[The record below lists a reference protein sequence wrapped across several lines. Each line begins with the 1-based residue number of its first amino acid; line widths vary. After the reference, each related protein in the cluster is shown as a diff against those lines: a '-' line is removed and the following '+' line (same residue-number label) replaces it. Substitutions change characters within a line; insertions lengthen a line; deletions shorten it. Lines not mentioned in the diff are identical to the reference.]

1 MEFMFMVARWFHV
14 LGGFLALCVFW
25 VPIVTKKG
33 RKTHRSSGW
42 VYVVAM
48 SIVSISALYMGIYRL
63 ALDPSFHA
71 EDVPFSWF
79 LIFIAILS
87 GGAVWYGLRVLR
99 YKRRRNT
106 HKHVIDLFFPILLLT
121 FGIAISIYGWMID
134 FPLLKFF
141 PIIGVFLGGI
151 QLQYWL
157 SAPTR
162 RSHWIV
168 EHIIGMLS
176 CCIATVTAFA
186 VFGAPRLLQIES
198 VSLIIWVIPIL
209 IFAPLIFGF
218 TNYYTN
224 KMDGKRSAS

>member
-33 RKTHRSSGW
+33 RKTHRRSGW

-63 ALDPSFHA
+63 AWDPSFHA

-87 GGAVWYGLRVLR
+87 GGAAWYGIRVLR

-121 FGIAISIYGWMID
+121 FGIAISIYGWKID

-209 IFAPLIFGF
+209 VFAPLIFGF

>member
-1 MEFMFMVARWFHV
+1 MEYIVMAARWAHII
-14 LGGFLALCVFW
+14 GGFLALFVFW
-25 VPIVTKKG
+25 IPIITRKG
-33 RKTHRSSGW
+33 SKIHRRSGW

-48 SIVSISALYMGIYRL
+48 SIVSISALYMGVYRL
-63 ALDPSFHA
+63 AWDSSFDA

-99 YKRRRNT
+99 YKTRRIAHR
-106 HKHVIDLFFPILLLT
+106 KVIDLLLPILLLVS
-121 FGIAISIYGWMID
+121 GIAISIYGWKID

-141 PIIGVFLGGI
+141 PIVGVFLGGA

-168 EHIIGMLS
+168 EHIIGMMT
-176 CCIATVTAFA
+176 CCIATVTAFT

-198 VSLIIWVIPIL
+198 VSLVVWVIPIL
-209 IFAPLIFGF
+209 VFVPLIIGF
-218 TNYYTN
+218 TTYYTN